1 MVMKYIMCGYS
12 NVDFTIY
19 GVLKIKV
26 WSKLFSKCNPSW
38 NERKHWT

>member
-19 GVLKIKV
+19 GVLQIKV
-26 WSKLFSKCNPSW
+26 SLNSEANYD
-38 NERKHWT
+38 